1 MGTKPKSKFERNFEI
16 FDVWEKDENLN
27 KKQRDLVMKRYGISQ
42 SRLYAIIRW
51 CKKRIDSL
59 EVQN

>member
-16 FDVWEKDENLN
+16 FDIWKKDENLN
-27 KKQRDLVMKRYGISQ
+27 KKQRDMVMKRYGISQ

-59 EVQN
+59 EA